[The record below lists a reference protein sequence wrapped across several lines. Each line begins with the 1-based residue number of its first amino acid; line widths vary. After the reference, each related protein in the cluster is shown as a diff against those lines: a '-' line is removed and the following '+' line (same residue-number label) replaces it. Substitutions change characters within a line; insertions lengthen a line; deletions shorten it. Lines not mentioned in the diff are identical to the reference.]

1 VRPLTLTLTLTRP
14 HTPPPPPP
22 PTPTLT
28 PTRCVPALLEP
39 ADCIGPGGPD
49 EHLVTLMLAHLF
61 GRLTQ
66 VAQQAPTLALTPL
79 AS

>member
-1 VRPLTLTLTLTRP
+1 VRPLTLTLTLTLP
-14 HTPPPPPP
+14 LTPPL
-22 PTPTLT
+22 TPTLT